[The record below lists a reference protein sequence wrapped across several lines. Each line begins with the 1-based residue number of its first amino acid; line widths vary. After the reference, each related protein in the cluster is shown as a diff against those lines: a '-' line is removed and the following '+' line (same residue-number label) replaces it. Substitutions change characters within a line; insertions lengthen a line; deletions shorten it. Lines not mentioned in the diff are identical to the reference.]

1 MHRSFSETK
10 FLCYKACIGSGIDVG
25 RAQDISA
32 AATLIGAYENSFFA
46 HFPALITAPENHLR
60 LAENTASKIAQFENI
75 SSAQNGSFLADCL
88 QSKLYTQIQISLLDN
103 AMLLAG
109 MCLHLAPELH
119 LTLTINNKLA
129 ARFSGNRL
137 FADIACLMSE
147 KAEFVTLEI
156 SDNTIAELAELAELV
171 ELVPSHALYIGG
183 ETWREIEHLAART
196 YVAENEQS
204 RIAGAGAGLTDN
216 D

>member
-32 AATLIGAYENSFFA
+32 AATLIGAYEKSFFA
-46 HFPALITAPENHLR
+46 RFPALISAPVNHLR

-75 SSAQNGSFLADCL
+75 SAAQNGSFLADCL
-88 QSKLYTQIQISLLDN
+88 QSKLYTQIQIRLLDN

-129 ARFSGNRL
+129 AQFFENRL
-137 FADIACLMSE
+137 FAVTAWLMSDN
-147 KAEFVTLEI
+147 AEFVTLEI
-156 SDNTIAELAELAELV
+156 SDNTIPELAELA
-171 ELVPSHALYIGG
+171 PSHALYIGG
-183 ETWREIEHLAART
+183 ETWEEIEYLAART

>member
-1 MHRSFSETK
+1 MHRSFSETN

-46 HFPALITAPENHLR
+46 RFAALITAPANHLR
-60 LAENTASKIAQFENI
+60 LAENTTSKTAQFENI
-75 SSAQNGSFLADCL
+75 SAAQNGSFLADCL

-119 LTLTINNKLA
+119 LTLTINNKLV
-129 ARFSGNRL
+129 ARFSGNRV
-137 FADIACLMSE
+137 FADIACLMSD
-147 KAEFVTLEI
+147 KAEFVILEI
-156 SDNTIAELAELAELV
+156 SDNTIAELAELA
-171 ELVPSHALYIGG
+171 PSHALYIGG

>member
-32 AATLIGAYENSFFA
+32 AATLIGAYKNSFFA
-46 HFPALITAPENHLR
+46 SFPASIAAPVNHLH
-60 LAENTASKIAQFENI
+60 LAENTASKTAQFENI
-75 SSAQNGSFLADCL
+75 SAAQNGSFLADCL

-119 LTLTINNKLA
+119 LTLTINNKLV
-129 ARFSGNRL
+129 ARFSGNRV
-137 FADIACLMSE
+137 FADIACLMSD
-147 KAEFVTLEI
+147 KAEFVILEI
-156 SDNTIAELAELAELV
+156 SDNTIAELAELA
-171 ELVPSHALYIGG
+171 PSHALYIGG

>member
-60 LAENTASKIAQFENI
+60 LAENTASKIAQFKNI

-129 ARFSGNRL
+129 AQISGNRI
-137 FADIACLMSE
+137 FADIACLMSD
-147 KAEFVTLEI
+147 KAEFVILEI
-156 SDNTIAELAELAELV
+156 SDNTIAELAELAELA
-171 ELVPSHALYIGG
+171 PSQALYIGG

>member
-60 LAENTASKIAQFENI
+60 LAENTASKIAQFKNI

-103 AMLLAG
+103 AMMLAG

-137 FADIACLMSE
+137 FADIACLMSD
-147 KAEFVTLEI
+147 KAEFVILEI
-156 SDNTIAELAELAELV
+156 SDNTIAELPELAELA
-171 ELVPSHALYIGG
+171 PSHALYIGG
-183 ETWREIEHLAART
+183 ETWEEIEYLAART

>member
-1 MHRSFSETK
+1 MHRSFSETI

-46 HFPALITAPENHLR
+46 RFPALITAPANHLR
-60 LAENTASKIAQFENI
+60 LAENTTSKTAQFENI
-75 SSAQNGSFLADCL
+75 SAAQNGSFLADCL

-129 ARFSGNRL
+129 ARFSSNRL
-137 FADIACLMSE
+137 FADIACLMSD
-147 KAEFVTLEI
+147 KAEFVILEI
-156 SDNTIAELAELAELV
+156 SDNTIAELAELAELA
-171 ELVPSHALYIGG
+171 PSQALYIGG

>member
-25 RAQDISA
+25 RAQDISS

-46 HFPALITAPENHLR
+46 RFPALIKAPINHLSI
-60 LAENTASKIAQFENI
+60 AENTTSKIAQFENI
-75 SSAQNGSFLADCL
+75 SAAQNGSFLADCL
-88 QSKLYTQIQISLLDN
+88 QSKLFTQIQINLLDN
-103 AMLLAG
+103 ALLLAG
-109 MCLHLAPELH
+109 MCFHLAPELH

-129 ARFSGNRL
+129 ARFYGNKL
-137 FADIACLMSE
+137 FADMACLMSD
-147 KAEFVTLEI
+147 KAKFVTLEI
-156 SDNTIAELAELAELV
+156 SDKTIAKLV
-171 ELVPSHALYIGG
+171 ELAPSHALYIGD

>member
-25 RAQDISA
+25 RAQDISVG
-32 AATLIGAYENSFFA
+32 TTIIGAYENSFFGF
-46 HFPALITAPENHLR
+46 FPALITAPENYLH
-60 LAENTASKIAQFENI
+60 LAENSSSKIAQFENV
-75 SSAQNGSFLADCL
+75 SAAQNGSSLADCL
-88 QSKLYTQIQISLLDN
+88 QSGLYKQIHINLLDN
-103 AMLLAG
+103 AMLLVG
-109 MCLHLAPELH
+109 ICLHLAPELN
-119 LTLTINNKLA
+119 LTLTINNILA
-129 ARFSGNRL
+129 AQFFDNRL
-137 FADIACLMSE
+137 FADMPFLMSD

-156 SDNTIAELAELAELV
+156 SDRTEDELIELEPLHELF
-171 ELVPSHALYIGG
+171 IKD
-183 ETWREIEHLAART
+183 ETWKEIEHLAALT

>member
-1 MHRSFSETK
+1 
-10 FLCYKACIGSGIDVG
+10 
-25 RAQDISA
+25 
-32 AATLIGAYENSFFA
+32 
-46 HFPALITAPENHLR
+46 
-60 LAENTASKIAQFENI
+60 
-75 SSAQNGSFLADCL
+75 
-88 QSKLYTQIQISLLDN
+88 
-103 AMLLAG
+103 MLLAG

-156 SDNTIAELAELAELV
+156 SDNTIAELAELAELA
-171 ELVPSHALYIGG
+171 PSHALYIGG

>member
-25 RAQDISA
+25 RAQDISS

-46 HFPALITAPENHLR
+46 RFPALIKTPINHLSI
-60 LAENTASKIAQFENI
+60 AENTTSKIAQFENI
-75 SSAQNGSFLADCL
+75 SAAQNGSFLADCL

-156 SDNTIAELAELAELV
+156 SDNTIAELAELAELA
-171 ELVPSHALYIGG
+171 PSHALYIGG

>member
-46 HFPALITAPENHLR
+46 RFPALITAPENHLR
-60 LAENTASKIAQFENI
+60 LAENTASKIAKFENI

-156 SDNTIAELAELAELV
+156 SDNTIAELAELAELA
-171 ELVPSHALYIGG
+171 PSHALYIGG